1 MPIVLNPLKRGR
13 SAGKWLIYASL
24 ANLSINKYPTPPILC
39 CLVAIS
45 VEQEEQQSTRNVAT
59 VNATRPLSL
68 VLWQCQLQKPL
79 KWQAHRFG
87 SIQSIHNTHSTH
99 STQSIRIQFQISNGL
114 SRLLLVSDSDMQNGS
129 RNWKTLETDRAFAIS
144 SVNNAGAERGQQ
156 QYEGCGNGNSNGS
169 QTSCQSRSSIGYP
182 RAVN

>member
-1 MPIVLNPLKRGR
+1 M
-13 SAGKWLIYASL
+13 
-24 ANLSINKYPTPPILC
+24 LC
-39 CLVAIS
+39 CLGAIS

-87 SIQSIHNTHSTH
+87 SIHSIHNTHSTH

-114 SRLLLVSDSDMQNGS
+114 SRLLLVNDSDMQNGS

-144 SVNNAGAERGQQ
+144 SVNNAGEERGQQQ
-156 QYEGCGNGNSNGS
+156 QYEGCGNGNGS
-169 QTSCQSRSSIGYP
+169 QTSWQSRSSIGFT